1 MLNKNGTVPRSIKI
15 KWRFL
20 TREGKITRDG
30 TLPYLFGLS
39 LRKVKN
45 IVGSGGNQAVTE
57 LCTV

>member
-1 MLNKNGTVPRSIKI
+1 MLNKKGTVPRSIKI

-20 TREGKITRDG
+20 TREANITRDG

-39 LRKVKN
+39 LRKVKK